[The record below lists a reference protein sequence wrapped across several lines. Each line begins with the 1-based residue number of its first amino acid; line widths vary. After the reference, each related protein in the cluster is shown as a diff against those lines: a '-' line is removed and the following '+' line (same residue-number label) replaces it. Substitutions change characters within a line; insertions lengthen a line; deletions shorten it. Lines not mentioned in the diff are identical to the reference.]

1 MAVKSICAFVL
12 AFAPSAFSA
21 PAPELVKRTSRTTAP
36 TGCLTVGSSATYK
49 TISSALSALG
59 TSATADACIFVN
71 SGTYAEQL
79 TISYNGA
86 LTLYGSTTDTGTYK
100 SNTVTI
106 THSIKSADAGSLDAS
121 STVNVKSAG
130 FKMYNI
136 NVVNGYGAGA
146 QAVALTAN
154 ADRLGFYGCQ
164 FKSYQDTLYAKA
176 GTQYY
181 SNCYIEGAV
190 DYIFGKASAWFGECT
205 IASSGG
211 GAITANSRESTDD
224 TSWYVIDS
232 STVTSASGVSGLSE
246 KVYLGRPWRVLARV
260 VFQNSKLGAVVNPK
274 GWTTMAEG
282 ATPLYY
288 EWNNSGDGSGTGDRL
303 YESKLEAAVTH
314 ATVLGSDYSSWVD
327 SSY

>member
-1 MAVKSICAFVL
+1 MRVRSIAAFLL
-12 AFAPSAFSA
+12 ALGIPVSSVPTPDLA
-21 PAPELVKRTSRTTAP
+21 KRTSRTTAP
-36 TGCLTVGSSATYK
+36 AGCLTVGSSATYK
-49 TISSALSALG
+49 TITSALDALG
-59 TSATADACIFVN
+59 TSSTTDACIFVS

-79 TISYNGA
+79 TITYAGS

-106 THSIKSADAGSLDAS
+106 THTVKSADAGSLDAS
-121 STVNVKSAG
+121 STVNVKADG
-130 FKMYNI
+130 FNMYNI
-136 NVVNGYGAGA
+136 NVVNDYGAGA

-154 ADRLGFYGCQ
+154 ADKLGFYGCQ
-164 FKSYQDTLYAKA
+164 FKSYQDTLYAKK

-190 DYIFGKASAWFGECT
+190 DYIFGAASAWFGECT

-211 GAITANSRESTDD
+211 GAITASSRETADD
-224 TSWYVIDS
+224 ASWYVIDS
-232 STVTSASGVSGLSE
+232 STVTAASGVPGLE
-246 KVYLGRPWRVLARV
+246 GEVYLGRPWRVLARV
-260 VFQNSKLGAVVNPK
+260 VFQNSKLSDVVNPE

-288 EWNNSGDGSGTGDRL
+288 EWSNEGDGASTAERL
-303 YESKLEAAVTH
+303 YESELDAAVSH
-314 ATVLGSDYSSWVD
+314 ETVLGSDYKSWTD